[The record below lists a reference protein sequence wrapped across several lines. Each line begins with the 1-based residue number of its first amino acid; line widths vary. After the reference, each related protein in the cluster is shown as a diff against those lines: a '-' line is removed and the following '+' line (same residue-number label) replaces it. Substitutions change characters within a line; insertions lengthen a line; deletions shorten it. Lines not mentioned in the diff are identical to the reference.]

1 MAQGFLK
8 SFDKEL
14 DVHSAGT
21 EPAKEINPFAVE
33 VMKEAGIDLTTH
45 YPKSVDNY
53 LNELWDYVITVCDDA
68 NEACPFFAGRVKHR
82 IHMGFED
89 PSKATGTREFVYGKF
104 RKIRDEIR
112 EEFLNFYIKEIANH
126 EH

>member
-21 EPAKEINPFAVE
+21 EPAKEINPVAVE
-33 VMKEAGIDLTTH
+33 VMREAGIDLTTH
-45 YPKSVDNY
+45 YPKSVDKY

>member
-21 EPAKEINPFAVE
+21 EPAKEINPVAVE
-33 VMKEAGIDLTTH
+33 VMREAGIDLTTH